1 MPLSLKHQAF
11 VDEYLKDRNATQAT
25 IRAGYSPNGARQTGN
40 RLLTNHDI
48 QSAIRS
54 RTEKAADVADVTVI
68 GVLRKTEAIY
78 TAAMAAGQYGA
89 AAKAAQMQGEY
100 LAMFTQVHR
109 VTLEPSEREARLKAI
124 LGLAERN

>member
-11 VDEYLKDRNATQAT
+11 VDEYLKDRNATQAV
-25 IRAGYSPNGARQTGN
+25 IRAGYSPNGARVTGT
-40 RLLTNHDI
+40 RLLTHPNI
-48 QSAIRS
+48 QEAIRA
-54 RTEKAADVADVTVI
+54 RTEKASELADVTVV
-68 GVLRKTEAIY
+68 GVLRKTEEIY
-78 TAAMAAGQYGA
+78 KAAMAANQFGA

-109 VTLEPSEREARLKAI
+109 VTLEPAEREARLKAI